1 MKPGR
6 NDPCSCG
13 SGKKFKYCCM
23 AKIEL
28 MPPSPL
34 APPPAEID
42 QLGILF
48 NTGRYAD
55 LQSRSHQLLG
65 QYPNSGMIW
74 KLFGL
79 SLQLQGKDALHALK
93 RAAEL
98 LPKDAE
104 AHGNLAAA
112 LRALGQLE
120 GSIESGRRALK
131 INPNFAEAYNNLGVS
146 LQDLGQLNEAVE
158 NYRRAIKIKPGFAE
172 AHNNLGS
179 ALKDIGQL
187 ENGLAS
193 YSRALEINPDFTD
206 ARSNLLQVLSY
217 SSSHAASD
225 VLEQA
230 RQYGRQVAK
239 KVNVQFSV
247 WQCEVPAERLRVGLV
262 SGDLNNHPV
271 GYFLES
277 LLAQLDHSRIEL
289 IAYPTNPLTDELTT
303 RIKPFFAAWKP
314 LYSLSDATA
323 ATLIHADGVHVL
335 LDLSGHTEYN
345 RLPVFAWK
353 PAPVQASW
361 LGYWSTTGVAEMDY
375 LLADKVSIPEAR
387 RGDFSESVWYLPDTR
402 LCFTPP
408 EIDLPVASLPA
419 IKSGHLTFGCFQRP
433 TKVSDEVLMVWG
445 RILSKLPDATLRWQS
460 KQFGDAAM
468 TKQLLLR
475 LQKNGIDP
483 ARVSLHGAVP
493 REAYLAAYAEVDMV
507 LDTFPHPGGTTTC
520 EALWMGVPTL
530 TLTGDTMLARQG
542 ASLLTAAGLPD
553 WVATS
558 VADYVDKAVA
568 AARNLPKLAALRA
581 ELREQAS
588 TSPLFDARR
597 FARNLEEALRGMWQT
612 WLADRQKETA

>member
-1 MKPGR
+1 
-6 NDPCSCG
+6 
-13 SGKKFKYCCM
+13 M
-23 AKIEL
+23 AKIESI
-28 MPPSPL
+28 PPSPL
-34 APPPAEID
+34 APPRAELD

-48 NTGRYAD
+48 NTGRYME
-55 LQSRSHQLLG
+55 LQSRAHQLLG

-79 SLQLQGKDALHALK
+79 SLQMQGKDALPALK
-93 RAAEL
+93 KAAEL
-98 LPKDAE
+98 LPRDAE

-112 LRALGQLE
+112 LRAAGQLE
-120 GSIESGRRALK
+120 GAIESGRRALK
-131 INPNFAEAYNNLGVS
+131 INPDFAEAYNNLAVS
-146 LQDLGQLNEAVE
+146 LQDLGQLNEAIE

-193 YSRALEINPDFTD
+193 YRRALEIKPDFTD
-206 ARSNLLQVLSY
+206 ARSNFLQVLSY

-230 RQYGRQVAK
+230 RQYGRLIAK
-239 KVNVQFSV
+239 KVDVRFSA
-247 WQCEVPAERLRVGLV
+247 WQCKVPAERLKVGLV

-303 RIKPFFAAWKP
+303 RIKPCFAAWNP
-314 LYSLSDATA
+314 LYSLSDAAA
-323 ATLIHADGVHVL
+323 ATLIHSDGVHVL

-387 RGDFSESVWYLPDTR
+387 RGNFSESVWYLPDTR

-419 IKSGHLTFGCFQRP
+419 LKNGHLTRLKEWP
-433 TKVSDEVLMVWG
+433 P
-445 RILSKLPDATLRWQS
+445 R
-460 KQFGDAAM
+460 
-468 TKQLLLR
+468 LR
-475 LQKNGIDP
+475 LFSTPN
-483 ARVSLHGAVP
+483 
-493 REAYLAAYAEVDMV
+493 
-507 LDTFPHPGGTTTC
+507 
-520 EALWMGVPTL
+520 
-530 TLTGDTMLARQG
+530 QG
-542 ASLLTAAGLPD
+542 E
-553 WVATS
+553 
-558 VADYVDKAVA
+558 
-568 AARNLPKLAALRA
+568 R
-581 ELREQAS
+581 
-588 TSPLFDARR
+588 
-597 FARNLEEALRGMWQT
+597 
-612 WLADRQKETA
+612 